1 MKTITQYI
9 LEIERLPLNNYL
21 IEAQSDGLK
30 DVKII
35 RHYTTGA
42 GLKSILKDGY
52 IEAKESKGDEDWEAY
67 DLFDKKVVSFH
78 DARTD
83 PEWNTFI
90 KANNKGVSME
100 GTTPTLGLHDKKV
113 CACIEIDYE
122 KLPELMQQKTHLLNI
137 YGEKA
142 ENFANY
148 WNCYVDETVKDK
160 NGIVAW
166 YACRADVLQLCK
178 DISEGK
184 YLEGINEAIGYY
196 FDIEPYKTYK
206 EYFNVYTVVGLSP
219 DSGVGTVNTI
229 RESRFGTQY
238 TLNAGLA
245 PREDL
250 CFEAACL
257 APINDDVSRT
267 LIVMIENSED
277 YGGVSYMWG
286 DGSAISLCSMS
297 RDLYPYDF
305 RGLIQHEAGGHGF
318 GKLGDEYIY
327 HNAFIS
333 SCSCPC
339 CPHVYEFN
347 IYKAY
352 GWFDN
357 LSLDGNI
364 HGVPW
369 AHLFFD
375 EQFQNT
381 VDIYEGGYMHTR
393 GVFRSE
399 PNSCMNNNI
408 PYYSAISRESIVK
421 RIMKYAG
428 MEYSFESFKE
438 NDVLT
443 LVPKV
448 ETKSVILDNIVSY
461 PKNQQRPPVYMGDK
475 PNFKK

>member
-1 MKTITQYI
+1 M
-9 LEIERLPLNNYL
+9 
-21 IEAQSDGLK
+21 
-30 DVKII
+30 
-35 RHYTTGA
+35 
-42 GLKSILKDGY
+42 
-52 IEAKESKGDEDWEAY
+52 GDC
-67 DLFDKKVVSFH
+67 FD
-78 DARTD
+78 A
-83 PEWNTFI
+83 
-90 KANNKGVSME
+90 
-100 GTTPTLGLHDKKV
+100 
-113 CACIEIDYE
+113 
-122 KLPELMQQKTHLLNI
+122 
-137 YGEKA
+137 
-142 ENFANY
+142 
-148 WNCYVDETVKDK
+148 
-160 NGIVAW
+160 
-166 YACRADVLQLCK
+166 K

-184 YLEGINEAIGYY
+184 YLDGINEAIGYY

-257 APINDDVSRT
+257 APINDDISRT
-267 LIVMIENSED
+267 LIVMIENSEN
-277 YGGVSYMWG
+277 YGGVCYMWG
-286 DGSAISLCSMS
+286 DGSAIAICPMS

-305 RGLIQHEAGGHGF
+305 RGLVQHEAGGHGF

-333 SCSCPC
+333 ACSCLC

-347 IYKAY
+347 INKAN

-364 HGVPW
+364 HSVPW
-369 AHLFFD
+369 AHLIFD

-421 RIMKYAG
+421 RIKKYAG
-428 MEYSFESFKE
+428 EEYSFESFKE

-443 LVPKV
+443 LVPEV
-448 ETKSVILDNIVSY
+448 ETKSATLDNIVTY
-461 PKNQQRPPVYMGDK
+461 PTNQQRPPVYMGDK